1 MNLNL
6 EVARSESCLLFEC
19 VSGSRAYGLDTPE
32 SDTDLRGVFVAPR
45 QLLYGFG
52 APDQVSDESHD
63 QSYFEIGRFVELLLK
78 NNPNILE
85 MLYTASDC
93 VRFKNPLF
101 NLLKPEMFL
110 SKLCEATFSGYAI
123 TQVRKARG
131 LNKKIVNPV
140 NKERKSLL
148 DFCHVLAGQGS
159 EPLLNWLSERGLDQ
173 RQCGLVNIPHMRE
186 VYGIY
191 IDRDG
196 TCSYRGVLSKKDST
210 MVACSRIDRD
220 AEPAAWMS
228 VNVDG
233 FKKYCKNY
241 HEYWE
246 WVEKRNDARYQTNV
260 DHGRNY
266 DSKNMMHTFR
276 LLDVAKEIAA
286 EGRITVRSPNRDWL
300 LKVRAGEFLYDY
312 LLAQAEDRI
321 AEITTLFEKCSLQ
334 DQPCRASGEAVLV
347 EIRERFY
354 HESAA

>member
-1 MNLNL
+1 MKLNL
-6 EVARSESCLLFEC
+6 ETARSDSCLLFEC

-32 SDTDLRGVFVAPR
+32 SDVDLRGVFVAPQ
-45 QLLYGFG
+45 QLLFGFG
-52 APDQVSDESHD
+52 APDQVSDDSHD
-63 QSYFEIGRFVELLLK
+63 ETYFEIGRFVELLLK

-85 MLYTASDC
+85 MLYAAPDC
-93 VRFKNPLF
+93 TRFRHPLF
-101 NLLKPEMFL
+101 DLLKPEMFL

-123 TQVRKARG
+123 SQIRKARG

-140 NKERKSLL
+140 AKERKTLL

-159 EPLLNWLSERGLDQ
+159 VPLLDWLDERGLVQ
-173 RQCGLVNIPHMRE
+173 TQCGLVNVPHMRE

-191 IDRDG
+191 IDPDG
-196 TCSYRGVLSKKDST
+196 SRRYRGVLSKEDST

-233 FKKYCKNY
+233 FKKYCKSY
-241 HEYWE
+241 REYWD
-246 WVEKRNDARYQTNV
+246 WVEERNDARYKTNV

-286 EGRITVRSPNRDWL
+286 EGRITVRSPNREWL
-300 LKVRAGEFLYDY
+300 LRVRAGEFLYDD
-312 LLAQAEDRI
+312 LLAQAEERI
-321 AEITTLFEKCSLQ
+321 AEISTLFEKSSLQ
-334 DQPCRASGEAVLV
+334 DKPNRAPAESVLV

-354 HESAA
+354 RS